1 MIGIDLGVKRRM
13 FIILRN
19 KYVKII
25 GGKMHFFFRER
36 ERGGGD
42 RELKNV
48 KSVKVK
54 NKTVEIEEK
63 RGKIKEKFKV
73 ETRGVF

>member
-19 KYVKII
+19 KYVKIL
-25 GGKMHFFFRER
+25 GGKCTFFFRER
-36 ERGGGD
+36 KREKRGY

-63 RGKIKEKFKV
+63 RGVK
-73 ETRGVF
+73 